1 VEQLSNWTLSAI
13 RADSPMM
20 TWMEERRFDWVPAA
34 HSAMTRLMRGVSFV
48 IITDRNR
55 EWFAE
60 YLTTTLN
67 GSEKKRP
74 LLPIFN
80 ARDILP
86 HIDRANPNEIDL
98 VQNMLSIAFGDRFIY
113 WYIGRGD
120 DARARAPKK
129 SDDSFLWLMDEE
141 APNGFFMRSADR
153 LIDIKLMQL
162 AILFDKTINAVMFG
176 EVNL

>member
-20 TWMEERRFDWVPAA
+20 TWMEERRFDWVPTA
-34 HSAMTRLMRGVSFV
+34 HSAITQLMRGVSFA
-48 IITDRNR
+48 IITDRSR

-60 YLTTTLN
+60 YLVTLLN
-67 GSEKKRP
+67 GSDKKRP

-80 ARDILP
+80 ARDLLP
-86 HIDRANPNEIDL
+86 HLDRANSNDVDL
-98 VQNMLSIAFGDRFIY
+98 VQNMLSIAFGDKFIY

-120 DARARAPKK
+120 DVRAQAPKK
-129 SDDSFLWLMDEE
+129 SGDSFLWLMDEE
-141 APNGFFMRSADR
+141 ASNGFFMRSADH
-153 LIDIKLMQL
+153 LIDIKLMHL
-162 AILFDKTINAVMFG
+162 ARLFDKTIGAVMFG